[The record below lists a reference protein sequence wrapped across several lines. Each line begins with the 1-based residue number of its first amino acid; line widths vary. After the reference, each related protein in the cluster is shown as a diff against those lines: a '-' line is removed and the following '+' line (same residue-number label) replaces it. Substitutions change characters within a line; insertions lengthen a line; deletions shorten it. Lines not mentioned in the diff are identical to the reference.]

1 MEKFMNMYA
10 LLGLIGFVMI
20 LFHPQVVNIFYD
32 LRKIATKSIFN
43 FIFTII
49 FLWCI
54 LPLAIPYMLL
64 YWLVKVLEKYGKND
78 NE

>member
-1 MEKFMNMYA
+1 MNYYA
-10 LLGLIGFVMI
+10 LLGLIGFVML
-20 LFHPQVVNIFYD
+20 LFHPEVVGIYAD
-32 LRKIATKSIFN
+32 MRKIATKSFFN

>member
-1 MEKFMNMYA
+1 MNLYA

-20 LFHPQVVNIFYD
+20 LFHPEYLAIFND
-32 LRKIATKSIFN
+32 MRKIAMKSLFN

-64 YWLVKVLEKYGKND
+64 YWLVKVIEKYGKNND
-78 NE
+78 E